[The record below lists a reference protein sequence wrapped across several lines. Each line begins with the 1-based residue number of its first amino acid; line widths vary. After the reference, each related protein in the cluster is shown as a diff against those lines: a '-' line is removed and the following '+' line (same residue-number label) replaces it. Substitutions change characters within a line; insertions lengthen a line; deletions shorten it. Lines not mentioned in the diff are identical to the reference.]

1 MGELFDHFEVEPIIG
16 KDITIGDRFPEV
28 FVSETDEVFCY
39 LGICLKDD
47 EHRNRVSFMR
57 HHYMRGKH
65 SADKAISEEIKGF
78 YRLIDGCIILDNYV
92 DVEYHNK
99 HRYKKID
106 VGIRLAT
113 PGSCYYGVLK
123 SYDEEYSE
131 LTRKIFGLTY
141 DEITAL
147 LEAYAKMMGTYREF
161 YTYPKLTRS
170 IRNTNFCDMTELWI
184 PETFPYVAFSD
195 SGYDFSHVSLFGF
208 YRHIQLLT
216 GYKTNSL
223 ISQALMKSGLT
234 EKVLKTVFDIG
245 QGFFHQTKITRDV
258 LWG

>member
-28 FVSETDEVFCY
+28 LISESDEVYCY
-39 LGICLKDD
+39 LGMCLKD
-47 EHRNRVSFMR
+47 EKRRNNASFM
-57 HHYMRGKH
+57 HPHYMFGKH
-65 SADKAISEEIKGF
+65 STDKNVAEGVKGF
-78 YRLIDGCIILDNYV
+78 YRLIDGCIVLDDYV
-92 DVEYHNK
+92 DDEYRNER
-99 HRYKKID
+99 RYKKLD

-123 SYDEEYSE
+123 SYDEEYGE

-141 DEITAL
+141 DEITEL

-170 IRNTNFCDMTELWI
+170 IKNTNFCDMTELWI

-195 SGYDFSHVSLFGF
+195 SGYDFSHISLFGF

-234 EKVLKTVFDIG
+234 EEVLKMVFDIG
-245 QGFFHQTKITRDV
+245 KGFFHQTKITRDI